1 MSSILLFNT
10 SFRNRGDA
18 MMAQA
23 ILQKL
28 GPSHRWSIAAD
39 VMASGG
45 GQPAKMAP
53 ALVSMLPGNSAKQRL
68 FNQAVALADSLFAMV
83 PRSVRR
89 RLPLISR
96 REVDLALDLS
106 GYCFG
111 DHWGQERVERAT
123 MTYRQLREAGAKV
136 VLMPRTWG
144 PFTTIDSRS
153 LNAMFDQIHLA
164 FARDER
170 SLANIGDKLDSGN
183 RAKISFAPDYTHIVQ
198 PNAARWPI
206 AAGAAMLIPN
216 SRIIDSGTMPRGDYL
231 DMFAAARAQL
241 AGAGLE
247 PRLLIHETA
256 NDLAF
261 VAEAGR
267 MGFAADEV
275 LVAESAIAAKSMIAQ
290 ASAVV
295 TSRLHG
301 LYNALNAAVP
311 VAAVA
316 WSFKYVEALNHY
328 HCAECLV
335 DLDNSE
341 ASLQRTV
348 DLITDPKR
356 IPPLKAAMRQ
366 GRAEQMARTDAMW
379 ERIVELAGVQPD
391 DQD

>member
-18 MMAQA
+18 LMAQSV
-23 ILQKL
+23 LQKL
-28 GPSHRWSIAAD
+28 GPSHRWSVAAD
-39 VMASGG
+39 VMALGG
-45 GQPAKMAP
+45 GQPAKMMP

-68 FNQAVALADSLFAMV
+68 FNQGVALADSLFAMI

-89 RLPLISR
+89 QLPLVSR

-111 DHWGQERVERAT
+111 DHWGQAWVERAT
-123 MTYRQLREAGAKV
+123 ITYRQLRQAGAKI

-153 LNAMFDQIHLA
+153 LNALFDHLHLA
-164 FARDER
+164 FGRDQR
-170 SLANIGDKLDSGN
+170 SLANIGDKLDSRN
-183 RAKISFAPDYTHIVQ
+183 RAKLSFAPDYTHAVQ
-198 PNAARWPI
+198 PNVARWPI
-206 AAGAAMLIPN
+206 APGAAMLIPN

-231 DMFAAARAQL
+231 DLFAAARAQL
-241 AGAGLE
+241 AGAGLK

-261 VAEAGR
+261 IDEASS

-275 LVAESAIAAKSMIAQ
+275 LVPESAIAAKSMIAQ

-301 LYNALNAAVP
+301 LYNALNSAVP
-311 VAAVA
+311 VAAIT
-316 WSFKYVEALNHY
+316 WSFKYVEALDHY

-335 DLDNSE
+335 DLDNSK
-341 ASLQRTV
+341 ASLHRTIEM
-348 DLITDPKR
+348 ITDPER
-356 IPPLKAAMRQ
+356 ISHFKAAMRK
-366 GRAEQMARTDAMW
+366 GKAEQMARTDAMW
-379 ERIVELAGVQPD
+379 ERVLELAGVQPD